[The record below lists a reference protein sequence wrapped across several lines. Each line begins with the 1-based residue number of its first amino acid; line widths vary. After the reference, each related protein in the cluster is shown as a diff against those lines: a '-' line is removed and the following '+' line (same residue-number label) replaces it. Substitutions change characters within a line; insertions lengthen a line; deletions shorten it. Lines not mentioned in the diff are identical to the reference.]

1 MSTITQ
7 TTQEINS
14 ELNNMSCS
22 HENTVIEKGISIC
35 TDCGLELEEKETLD
49 KDWRYYGGDGK
60 YAPVDSG
67 SAQQPRKAESHS
79 IFKDVEN
86 FGFADTVVAEANKYY
101 IEVTKNK
108 ISRGNARKSI
118 IFACIFHAYKSN
130 RMPQSYEKLIQIF
143 GLTKKAGL
151 KGLKHVNLNAPKES
165 KIRDTYITPIDLV
178 GEIMDKF
185 QAGKEQKNEVIQIY
199 EKIRN
204 KSSRLNRS
212 RPQSI
217 ASALVYYWIVATGKK
232 INLKE
237 FAQSVE
243 LSELTINKIVKEIE
257 EILSLKK

>member
-7 TTQEINS
+7 TTEENNP
-14 ELNNMSCS
+14 ELNTSCS
-22 HENTVIEKGISIC
+22 HENTIIEKGVSIC

-60 YAPVDSG
+60 YAPVDS

-86 FGFADTVVAEANKYY
+86 FGFADNVVAEANKYY

-151 KGLKHVNLNAPKES
+151 KGLKHVNLNAPKGS
-165 KIRDTYITPIDLV
+165 KIRNTYITPVDLV
-178 GEIMDKF
+178 EEIMDTF

-199 EKIRN
+199 DKIRN

-237 FAQSVE
+237 FAQSVK

-257 EILSLKK
+257 EILALKK

>member
-1 MSTITQ
+1 MSNITQ
-7 TTQEINS
+7 PENEKAI
-14 ELNNMSCS
+14 SCS
-22 HENTVIEKGISIC
+22 HENTVLEKGVSIC
-35 TDCGLELEEKETLD
+35 TDCGMELEEKETLD

-60 YAPVDSG
+60 YAPVD
-67 SAQQPRKAESHS
+67 ATALPQQRKSESHS

-86 FGFADTVVAEANKYY
+86 FGFADNVVAEANKYY

-118 IFACIFHAYKSN
+118 IFACIFHAYKN
-130 RMPQSYEKLIQIF
+130 NKIPQSYKKLMQIF

-151 KGLKHVNLNAPKES
+151 KGLKHVDLNAPKES
-165 KIRDTYITPIDLV
+165 KIRGTYITPIDLV

-185 QAGKEQKNEVIQIY
+185 KAGKEQKDEVIQIY

-217 ASALVYYWIVATGKK
+217 ASALVYYWIVITGKK

-243 LSELTINKIVKEIE
+243 LSELTINKIVKEIG
-257 EILSLKK
+257 EILEVQREATK